1 MSYAN
6 LAANLAAYTDEMS
19 FEAISNAVLQTSLME
34 YATLRSGLRAG
45 TTAVNILD
53 VDIAAQARSCSWSD
67 NATVEFTQ
75 VDIVMN
81 ELESKQSL
89 CPTSLREYY
98 LSEKLSGSAHAAE
111 IPFEEVMV
119 NLYVEKIKNHNEDLL
134 ATELISQVTAG
145 GTSTGQASASTQS
158 TILADVYA
166 LVDAIDPAYSGR
178 EDLVVFMSPVYFN
191 MLRRALVAQNLF
203 HILPTDN
210 NNELSIPG
218 TGFKA
223 IKWTRT
229 TGSVDTMVAGPSK
242 DAIVGVGLEDDFDQL
257 KMWYS
262 QDNDQVRVMAAWRLG
277 LAVVNASAWAY
288 NGL

>member
-1 MSYAN
+1 MSYIN
-6 LAANLAAYTDEMS
+6 LIGNLGQYTDEMS
-19 FEAISNAVLQTSLME
+19 FEAISNAVLQTQLME

-53 VDIAAQARSCSWSD
+53 VDIAAQARNCSWSD
-67 NATVEFTQ
+67 NATVDFTQ

-89 CPTSLREYY
+89 CPSSLREYY
-98 LSEKLSGSAHAAE
+98 LAEKLSASAHAE
-111 IPFEEVMV
+111 ETPFEEVIV
-119 NLYVEKIKNHNEDLL
+119 NLYTEKIKNHNEKLL
-134 ATELISQVTAG
+134 ATDLIAKVVAG
-145 GTSTGQASASTQS
+145 GTTTSQAAASDAD

-166 LVDAIDPAYSGR
+166 LVDAIDPAYAGR
-178 EDLVVFMSPVYFN
+178 EDLMVFMSPTNFN
-191 MLRRALVAQNLF
+191 FLRRALVSANLYHF
-203 HILPTDN
+203 SPTDN
-210 NNELSIPG
+210 NNVLEIPG

-223 IKWTRT
+223 IKLT
-229 TGSVDTMVAGPSK
+229 VDAGNIATMIAGPAK
-242 DAIVGVGLEDDFDQL
+242 DIVVGVGLEDDFDQL

-277 LAVVNASAWAY
+277 LAVVNASAWSF

>member
-1 MSYAN
+1 MSYVN
-6 LAANLAAYTDEMS
+6 LATNLDAYTDQVS

-111 IPFEEVMV
+111 IPFEDIHVIRF
-119 NLYVEKIKNHNEDLL
+119 YTTKQHNSAL
-134 ATELISQVTAG
+134 ATSISILPAG
-145 GTSTGQASASTQS
+145 LFLFPASTQ
-158 TILADVYA
+158 LPF
-166 LVDAIDPAYSGR
+166 L
-178 EDLVVFMSPVYFN
+178 LPVAVTTMYF
-191 MLRRALVAQNLF
+191 
-203 HILPTDN
+203 
-210 NNELSIPG
+210 
-218 TGFKA
+218 GFKPFF
-223 IKWTRT
+223 K
-229 TGSVDTMVAGPSK
+229 GNPK
-242 DAIVGVGLEDDFDQL
+242 YEFN
-257 KMWYS
+257 K
-262 QDNDQVRVMAAWRLG
+262 
-277 LAVVNASAWAY
+277 NAEFEVIY
-288 NGL
+288 N

>member
-119 NLYVEKIKNHNEDLL
+119 NLYVEKIKNHNEALLCTDLY
-134 ATELISQVTAG
+134 AKVAAG

-178 EDLVVFMSPVYFN
+178 EDLVVFMSPAYFN

-223 IKWTRT
+223 IKT
-229 TGSVDTMVAGPSK
+229 TTTAVDTMVAGPSK
-242 DAIVGVGLEDDFDQL
+242 DIIVGVGLEDDFDQL